1 MCHRSVLEE
10 FTAQC
15 RRWVKEQY
23 PDPYAEGAM
32 VWIAQIPPKHPLNT
46 PKLSQSP
53 PTPPNTL

>member
-32 VWIAQIPPKHPLNT
+32 VWIAR
-46 PKLSQSP
+46 SG
-53 PTPPNTL
+53 